1 MDLICSRTTF
11 MYQSI
16 LEFEEEFKSYKTI
29 REIKRLLEKS
39 TSLNKFAVH
48 ILYKYKGYFENEW
61 NQGAMYQDGVD
72 YTKQF
77 LDDVK
82 NVNIKMNA
90 IPDDVLNEKPKIVY
104 KKGFRLVNHY
114 ANIYHLCIE
123 FLNEITQEEAEY
135 FKKNTMPHLLR
146 IYSMA
151 EKLEERRKVYEKK
164 PNSHI
169 AIADIMNEIGRY
181 DYDPVGDAKKF
192 KKDEE
197 RNRRKKR

>member
-77 LDDVK
+77 LDD
-82 NVNIKMNA
+82 
-90 IPDDVLNEKPKIVY
+90 
-104 KKGFRLVNHY
+104 
-114 ANIYHLCIE
+114 
-123 FLNEITQEEAEY
+123 EITQEEAEY